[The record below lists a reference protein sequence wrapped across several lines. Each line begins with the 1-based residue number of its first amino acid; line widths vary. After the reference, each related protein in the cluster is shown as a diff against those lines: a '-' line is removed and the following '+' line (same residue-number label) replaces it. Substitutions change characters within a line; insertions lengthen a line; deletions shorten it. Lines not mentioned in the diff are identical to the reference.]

1 MVIKAETHNLKIWRK
16 RWLWSHLALNEM
28 SLSKPSSLGLGV
40 FERSE
45 LDRLWE
51 GQVVDN
57 SKEISCRHTGMRLT
71 QTVTSCRKLMQV
83 QTRKTSQH
91 RAEETDIKYHSQPRS
106 NLHLIPA
113 GKGKNHFF
121 LSGVNI
127 LGFLSTTLQGR
138 SPAPKQLADQHKKDY
153 MFGLCCL
160 LLGCIVI
167 FLSYSFLL
175 ILIFVFRFYS
185 FSFHFVFVCFWGRE
199 IEQERTW
206 RWKGREVASFWQE
219 LWVGKEYC

>member
-57 SKEISCRHTGMRLT
+57 SKEISCRHSGMRLT

-83 QTRKTSQH
+83 QTGKTSQH
-91 RAEETDIKYHSQPRS
+91 RAEETDIKCHSQPRS

-121 LSGVNI
+121 PQWSEYPWVSVNHTAGQIPCPQATSWPTQKRLHVWFMLFASGLYSYFFVLFI
-127 LGFLSTTLQGR
+127 F
-138 SPAPKQLADQHKKDY
+138 AHFD
-153 MFGLCCL
+153 LC
-160 LLGCIVI
+160 
-167 FLSYSFLL
+167 F
-175 ILIFVFRFYS
+175 
-185 FSFHFVFVCFWGRE
+185 
-199 IEQERTW
+199 
-206 RWKGREVASFWQE
+206 
-219 LWVGKEYC
+219 